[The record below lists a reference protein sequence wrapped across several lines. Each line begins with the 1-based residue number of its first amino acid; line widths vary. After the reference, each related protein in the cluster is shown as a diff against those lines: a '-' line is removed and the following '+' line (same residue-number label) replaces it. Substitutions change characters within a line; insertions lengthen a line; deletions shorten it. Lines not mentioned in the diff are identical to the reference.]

1 MIGWSLGEFAH
12 GIRVMKQV
20 GGAADAPVEPAE
32 FALASV
38 GYQMVSETMSKHVT
52 AREAM
57 RELLSALSAC
67 QHTHTHRSLGTT
79 DLVTIDFIPPVI
91 TAHGPLLLSSSPM
104 LATSLTH
111 TNRHTHLSTC

>member
-1 MIGWSLGEFAH
+1 MWL
-12 GIRVMKQV
+12 
-20 GGAADAPVEPAE
+20 

-79 DLVTIDFIPPVI
+79 DLVTIDFIPP
-91 TAHGPLLLSSSPM
+91 SSR
-104 LATSLTH
+104 LTD
-111 TNRHTHLSTC
+111 RFYSRPRPC